1 MDLEKH
7 THSQSLPC
15 SPIKTGNK
23 LLDTKVTNTPLRF
36 KNKSKLLD
44 STIRRNLRLSIEDPS
59 KKLELK
65 TESSSKSILME
76 ITKQELE
83 LFETL
88 IKKELDANGGAT
100 ILVTYQSDLDTK
112 LHIPG
117 RSHKELL
124 SKFATYFLSQVYSE
138 TKENDEDTSFK
149 NDIEDDLNETSSHK
163 ENDEFTQ
170 LATILTNKLKPAAN
184 YVLGVVRGSCAGMP
198 DLIDYFAD
206 KYPQMIVK
214 SSLLLNGKEIN
225 TECFSD
231 YRNNVNAT
239 YLNGTYRYGPLLQ
252 TSLVGVRNEEIG
264 DYFPEF
270 IGDHLESNDFLKLVM
285 PWGHFSLNENMN
297 PMNSDDGPIIWARPG
312 EQMIPTSNTK
322 DQQLLNSNLN
332 NMNGADRKKK
342 KSLDILRL
350 GAYYGRSNS
359 PREILFEDRT
369 RPHADNV
376 GNGLETTAAV
386 GILKAC
392 HGGQTPVIGQER
404 VTKDVVC
411 FDAHD
416 YDKVVDLLK
425 LDVFEPPV
433 AQCQHWCDD
442 AKLNQLRR
450 EGVRFAHIP
459 LKDNDVYFI
468 PRNVI
473 HQFKTISAVASIA
486 WHVRLKQYYKK
497 DFKWFSVSSDN
508 KSDKP
513 QKTHIIKLEKTE

>member
-1 MDLEKH
+1 MSSRSSSSSSSSGSTRSRSSSHARQRTTSTSSVSDGSLVDSKLPQTSRCISSSLSNVNKSTTNLKQQPVETPDQAKPAFQEVILTPKKNNFFRNCDIVLRRNSFSPKKCKKH
-7 THSQSLPC
+7 GKESKISKSGRSRSLTKHKKRDKSKKIHKSPKKSHKSIKKKKKSEHHRDESESCSNYKKHVDIVRHVHSQSLPC

-23 LLDTKVTNTPLRF
+23 LLDPKVTNTPLRF

-44 STIRRNLRLSIEDPS
+44 STIRRNMRLSIENPS
-59 KKLELK
+59 KKLK
-65 TESSSKSILME
+65 SKSDSDSKLILE

-83 LFETL
+83 LFESL

-100 ILVTYQSDLDTK
+100 ILITYQSDLDTK

-117 RSHKELL
+117 TSHKELL
-124 SKFATYFLSQVYSE
+124 NKFAAYFLSQVYSE
-138 TKENDEDTSFK
+138 TKGEDEDTSFK
-149 NDIEDDLNETSSHK
+149 NDTEDDLNETSSHK

-170 LATILTNKLKPAAN
+170 FATILTNKLKPAAN
-184 YVLGVVRGSCAGMP
+184 YVLGVVRGSCEGMP

-285 PWGHFSLNENMN
+285 PWGHFSQNENMN

-342 KSLDILRL
+342 
-350 GAYYGRSNS
+350 
-359 PREILFEDRT
+359 
-369 RPHADNV
+369 
-376 GNGLETTAAV
+376 
-386 GILKAC
+386 
-392 HGGQTPVIGQER
+392 
-404 VTKDVVC
+404 
-411 FDAHD
+411 
-416 YDKVVDLLK
+416 
-425 LDVFEPPV
+425 
-433 AQCQHWCDD
+433 
-442 AKLNQLRR
+442 
-450 EGVRFAHIP
+450 
-459 LKDNDVYFI
+459 
-468 PRNVI
+468 
-473 HQFKTISAVASIA
+473 
-486 WHVRLKQYYKK
+486 
-497 DFKWFSVSSDN
+497 
-508 KSDKP
+508 
-513 QKTHIIKLEKTE
+513 